1 MPVLTT
7 EDEQRWLAELRV
19 LVRRRRRALS
29 LTQDELA
36 TRAGLSLD
44 MISRIER
51 GTRVPG
57 LAVCRRL
64 ASGLE
69 TTIPAL
75 LPPDGNGAPAAAPS
89 PAKRG
94 RPAAAPAGGQVP
106 VLSGLKAMRTAGSAS
121 GATGHVLFNAAE
133 GDDCFAFRVEDD
145 SMSGAGFIEGD
156 LVVLRRERS
165 AEDGDL
171 VLAAVDGRALLRR
184 LRSAGNLILLQ
195 PENHRYDAVGAS
207 VADTEILGVVVAMQR
222 SFGPDAAR

>member
-7 EDEQRWLAELRV
+7 QDEQRWLAELRV

-64 ASGLE
+64 AKGLE

-75 LPPDGNGAPAAAPS
+75 LPGEGEAPAAAPAA
-89 PAKRG
+89 PKRG

-106 VLSGLKAMRTAGSAS
+106 VLSTLKAMRTPGSSA
-121 GATGHVLFNAAE
+121 GATEHALFDAE
-133 GDDCFAFRVEDD
+133 PGEDCFAVRIEDD
-145 SMSGAGFIEGD
+145 SMNGAGLIEGD
-156 LVVLRRERS
+156 LVILRRERS
-165 AEDGDL
+165 AEDGDV
-171 VLAAVDGRALLRR
+171 VLAAVDGRALVRR

-207 VADTEILGVVVAMQR
+207 VADTEVLGVVVALQR
-222 SFGPDAAR
+222 RF